1 MRAVAD
7 NRRLAEVCGLQ
18 TKRVTDVT
26 AASRRC
32 RRGDMNPI
40 EFYALTLGSLALINA
55 IAAMGLNLQFG
66 VSGILNLASSS

>member
-1 MRAVAD
+1 
-7 NRRLAEVCGLQ
+7 
-18 TKRVTDVT
+18 
-26 AASRRC
+26 
-32 RRGDMNPI
+32 MNPI